1 MISLNSSKLQW
12 KENNGYAEV
21 ECENQNYISFSWVNT
36 CKYLDGNKQMKSR
49 PVARS
54 FEESDPG
61 VVTDFPA
68 CSKESLRLTFPLFA
82 IKSWKIHSPD
92 ISSSFLQEKSI
103 DREVYVKPPSG
114 CC

>member
-1 MISLNSSKLQW
+1 
-12 KENNGYAEV
+12 
-21 ECENQNYISFSWVNT
+21 
-36 CKYLDGNKQMKSR
+36 MKSR
-49 PVARS
+49 SVARS
-54 FEESDPG
+54 FEESDAG

-103 DREVYVKPPSG
+103 DREVYVKPLSG